1 MTSARRAGLLAEPY
15 WRRHQRVFRNGRLE
29 WYGDEP
35 SEEFWD
41 DLWQQRLLDDYYAPA
56 DTGDLRDL
64 ETVLTGALD
73 RGGRQVEAGCGLGYW
88 VAALRARGYDVTG
101 VESSRSLVDAVT
113 TVRPD
118 LGIRHGDA
126 LCLDAPDGTFDGY
139 LSFGVVEHRQ
149 QGPEPFLGEAYRVL
163 KPGGRI
169 VISVPFLC
177 PFRAA
182 KAKLGC
188 YRRRP
193 PHGAEFFQYAFGEGE
208 LRALLVAAGFTVDAA
223 HYQQPQRCLVEEL
236 PGYFRLNRMRGGRLL
251 RKPIVSLAPARLAG
265 HMVLLVGTR
274 PR

>member
-1 MTSARRAGLLAEPY
+1 MTSARRAARPVEPY

-35 SEEFWD
+35 SEEFWG

-56 DTGDLRDL
+56 DKGDLRDL
-64 ETVLTGALD
+64 EAVLTGALD
-73 RGGRQVEAGCGLGYW
+73 RAGHHVEAGCGLGYW
-88 VAALRARGYDVTG
+88 VAALRARGYDVGG
-101 VESSRSLVDAVT
+101 VESSQSLVDAVSA
-113 TVRPD
+113 VRPD
-118 LGIRHGDA
+118 LPVRHGDA
-126 LCLDAPDGTFDGY
+126 LHLDAPDGAYDSY

-149 QGPEPFLGEAYRVL
+149 EGPEPFLAEAYRVL

-182 KAKLGC
+182 KARLGC

-193 PHGAEFFQYAFGEGE
+193 PEGAEFFQYAFREDE
-208 LRALLVAAGFTVDAA
+208 LRGLLVAAGFAVDAV

-251 RKPIVSLAPARLAG
+251 RKPIVPLAPARLVG